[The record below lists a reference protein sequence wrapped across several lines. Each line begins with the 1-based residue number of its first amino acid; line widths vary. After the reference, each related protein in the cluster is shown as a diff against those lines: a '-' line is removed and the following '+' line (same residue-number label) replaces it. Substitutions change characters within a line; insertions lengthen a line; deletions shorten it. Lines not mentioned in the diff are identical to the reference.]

1 MVSTQDEEIFWVF
14 DLVGEKEADGLERL
28 LSTID
33 VISKEK
39 VIGLWRESTVLEK
52 AEEIIVLA
60 VNVTTNL

>member
-14 DLVGEKEADGLERL
+14 DLVGKEEADGLERL

-39 VIGLWRESTVLEK
+39 VVGLWGESAVLEK